1 MESLSPRLL
10 ALLSLVPEGIDGF
23 ADIGSDHALLA
34 RRILEEG
41 KAGKGFA
48 VENKEGPFLRTKEAL
63 RGLEGA
69 CPLLGDGLSPLPEPV
84 DLLIL
89 AGMGGGLIRR
99 ILLREEEKA
108 GSCSYLLLDP
118 HGEEGMAFEACAS
131 LGFSPL
137 REEIVLERGHF
148 YRLTLLGKG
157 EWEPKREDA
166 LLGPL
171 LRKERP
177 PLWEEYVLRKEGEVE
192 AILRKEGIPSERKE
206 ELLGELRIY
215 KEALGR

>member
-10 ALLSLVPEGIDGF
+10 ALLSLVPEGIDSF
-23 ADIGSDHALLA
+23 ADIGSDHAFLA

-41 KAGKGFA
+41 KARKGFA

-63 RGLEGA
+63 RGLKGA

-89 AGMGGGLIRR
+89 AGMGGGLIGR
-99 ILLREEEKA
+99 ILLQEEETA
-108 GSCSYLLLDP
+108 GSCSYLRLDP

-192 AILRKEGIPSERKE
+192 AILRKEGIPPERKKELLE
-206 ELLGELRIY
+206 ELGKY
-215 KEALGR
+215 KEALAR

>member
-10 ALLSLVPEGIDGF
+10 ALLSLVPEGIDSF
-23 ADIGSDHALLA
+23 ADIGSDHALLS

-41 KAGKGFA
+41 KAWQGFA
-48 VENKEGPFLRTKEAL
+48 VENKEGPYGRTREAL
-63 RGLEGA
+63 RGVRGA

-89 AGMGGGLIRR
+89 AGMGGGLIGR
-99 ILLREEEKA
+99 ILLQEEEKA

-192 AILRKEGIPSERKE
+192 AILRKEGIPPERKKELLE
-206 ELLGELRIY
+206 ELGKY
-215 KEALGR
+215 KEALAR

>member
-10 ALLSLVPEGIDGF
+10 ALLSLVPEGIDSF
-23 ADIGSDHALLA
+23 ADIGSDHALLS

-41 KAGKGFA
+41 KARKGFA
-48 VENKEGPFLRTKEAL
+48 VENKEGPYGRTREAL
-63 RGLEGA
+63 RGVRGA

-99 ILLREEEKA
+99 ILLQEEEKA

-118 HGEEGMAFEACAS
+118 HGEEGLAFEACAS

-192 AILRKEGIPSERKE
+192 AILRKEGIPPERKKELLE
-206 ELLGELRIY
+206 ELGKY
-215 KEALGR
+215 KEALAR

>member
-10 ALLSLVPEGIDGF
+10 ALLSLVPEGIDSF
-23 ADIGSDHALLA
+23 ADIGSDHALLS

-41 KAGKGFA
+41 KARKGFA

-63 RGLEGA
+63 RGLKGA

-89 AGMGGGLIRR
+89 AGMGGGLIGR
-99 ILLREEEKA
+99 ILLQEEEKA

-192 AILRKEGIPSERKE
+192 AILRKEGIPPERKKELLE
-206 ELLGELRIY
+206 ELGIY
-215 KEALGR
+215 KEALAR

>member
-10 ALLSLVPEGIDGF
+10 ALLSLVPEGIDSF
-23 ADIGSDHALLA
+23 ADIGSDHALLS

-41 KAGKGFA
+41 KAWQGFA
-48 VENKEGPFLRTKEAL
+48 VENKEGPYGRTREAL
-63 RGLEGA
+63 RGVRGA

-99 ILLREEEKA
+99 ILLQEEEKA

-166 LLGPL
+166 LLGPI
-171 LRKERP
+171 LRRERP
-177 PLWEEYVLRKEGEVE
+177 PLWGKYVLHK
-192 AILRKEGIPSERKE
+192 AEGIEPLLENESIPSSRKKELLE
-206 ELLGELRIY
+206 ELGIY
-215 KEALGR
+215 KEALAR

>member
-10 ALLSLVPEGIDGF
+10 ALLSLVPEGIDSF
-23 ADIGSDHALLA
+23 ADIGSDHAFLS

-41 KAGKGFA
+41 KARKGFA
-48 VENKEGPFLRTKEAL
+48 VENKEGPYGRTREAL
-63 RGLEGA
+63 RGVRGA

-89 AGMGGGLIRR
+89 AGMGGGLIGR
-99 ILLREEEKA
+99 ILLQEEEKA

-166 LLGPL
+166 LLGSL

-192 AILRKEGIPSERKE
+192 AILRKEGIPPERKKELLE
-206 ELLGELRIY
+206 ELGIY
-215 KEALGR
+215 KEALAR

>member
-63 RGLEGA
+63 CGLEGA
-69 CPLLGDGLSPLPEPV
+69 FPLLGDGLLPLPEPAG
-84 DLLIL
+84 LLIL
-89 AGMGGGLIRR
+89 AGMGGGLIAK
-99 ILLREEEKA
+99 ILLQGKERA
-108 GSCSYLLLDP
+108 GDASYLLLDP
-118 HGEEGMAFEACAS
+118 HGEEGKAFAACSS
-131 LGFSPL
+131 LGFAPL
-137 REEIVLERGHF
+137 KEKIVLERGRF

-157 EWEPKREDA
+157 EWEPRREDA

-192 AILRKEGIPSERKE
+192 AILRKEGIPSERKK

>member
-10 ALLSLVPEGIDGF
+10 ALLSLVPEGIDSF
-23 ADIGSDHALLA
+23 ADIGSDHAFLS

-41 KAGKGFA
+41 KARKGFA

-63 RGLEGA
+63 RGLKGA

-99 ILLREEEKA
+99 ILLQEEEKA

-166 LLGPL
+166 FLGPL

-192 AILRKEGIPSERKE
+192 AILRKEGIPPERKKGLLE
-206 ELLGELRIY
+206 ELGIY
-215 KEALGR
+215 KEALAR

>member
-10 ALLSLVPEGIDGF
+10 ALLSLVPEGIDSF
-23 ADIGSDHALLA
+23 ADIGSDHALLS

-41 KAGKGFA
+41 KAWQGFA
-48 VENKEGPFLRTKEAL
+48 VENKEGPYGRTREAL
-63 RGLEGA
+63 RGVRGA

-99 ILLREEEKA
+99 ILLQEEEKA

-118 HGEEGMAFEACAS
+118 HGEEGMAFEACAF

-192 AILRKEGIPSERKE
+192 AILRKEGIPPERKKELLE
-206 ELLGELRIY
+206 ELGKY
-215 KEALGR
+215 KEALAR